1 MDVTCPRCQTD
12 YEFDDALVSERGTT
26 VKCTNCGHQ
35 FRVFRPR
42 ATASSS
48 SQPATPELWKI
59 ERRGGEPLELRSLVE
74 LQRAIRAGRVSREDL
89 LRRGDGQ
96 ARRVGDIPE
105 LEPFFPSARSDGA
118 PNTLPLPSMAEP
130 LVPTGPR
137 VPA

>member
-42 ATASSS
+42 ASA
-48 SQPATPELWKI
+48 QPSPELWRI
-59 ERRGGEPLELRSLVE
+59 ERKAGEPLELRSLVE
-74 LQRAIRAGRVSREDL
+74 LQRAIRAARVSRDDL
-89 LRRGDGQ
+89 LRRGEGP

-105 LEPFFPSARSDGA
+105 LEPFFPGARRGRTAYVAA
-118 PNTLPLPSMAEP
+118 PLCT
-130 LVPTGPR
+130 
-137 VPA
+137 